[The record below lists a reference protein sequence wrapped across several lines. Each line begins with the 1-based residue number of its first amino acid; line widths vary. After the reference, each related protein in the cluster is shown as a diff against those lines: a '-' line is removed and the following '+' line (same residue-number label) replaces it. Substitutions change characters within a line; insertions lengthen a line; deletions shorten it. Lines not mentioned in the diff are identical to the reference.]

1 MRNKFRTTAH
11 KNRMLPFK
19 ISVLNTDEIQDLLN
33 LQTENLKVNL
43 DAKTIDSQGFV
54 SFVYKP
60 ETIKGMMELPQIIA
74 KADDTII
81 GYALSCSL
89 SYGLEMTLMK
99 PLVELSDTLTYQNEP
114 LSNLRLYI
122 IGQVCVKAGYRG
134 QGVFEALYDG
144 HKEYLSNQYDATITE
159 IALENKRSLAAHKRI
174 GFQTIYEYFD
184 EISQKDWAVVLLNL
198 RK

>member
-1 MRNKFRTTAH
+1 MS
-11 KNRMLPFK
+11 FK
-19 ISVLNTDEIQDLLN
+19 IDVLNTDEIQDLLD

-43 DAKTIDSQGFV
+43 DAQTIDSQGFV
-54 SFVYKP
+54 SFIYEP

-89 SYGLEMTLMK
+89 SYGLKMTLMK
-99 PLVELSDTLTYQNEP
+99 PLVELADTLTYQNSP

-144 HKEYLSNQYDATITE
+144 HKQYLSNQYDATITE

-174 GFQTIYEYFD
+174 GFETIYEYFD
-184 EISQKDWAVVLLNL
+184 EISQKDWAVVLLDL
-198 RK
+198 RH